1 MTEVIDAIQMKIG
14 YDKFIALRLRQK
26 EANLKYRL
34 TEHGKAKTTEM
45 HRNWVAKRKNDV
57 EYIAYTNLK
66 ARERYH
72 IRKAQKIAEKET
84 VFEENTDIVES
95 LGEIEIQQFPA
106 MSSSSLTETFDI
118 AETAGDLNEN
128 DNLVE
133 EFVINYS

>member
-34 TEHGKAKTTEM
+34 TEHGKAKTNEM
-45 HRNWVAKRKNDV
+45 HRNWVAKKKNDL
-57 EYIAYTNLK
+57 EYIAYTYTK

-84 VFEENTDIVES
+84 VSEEKTDIVEC
-95 LGEIEIQQFPA
+95 LGE
-106 MSSSSLTETFDI
+106 SDI
-118 AETAGDLNEN
+118 
-128 DNLVE
+128 
-133 EFVINYS
+133 